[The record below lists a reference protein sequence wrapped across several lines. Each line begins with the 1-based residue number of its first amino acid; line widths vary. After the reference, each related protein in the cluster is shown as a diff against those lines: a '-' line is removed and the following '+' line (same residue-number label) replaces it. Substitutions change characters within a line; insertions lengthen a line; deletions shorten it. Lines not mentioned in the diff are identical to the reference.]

1 MNQSEGLANQ
11 VWLHNF
17 VAIDVETAT
26 RKKSSI
32 CEIGIAIIG
41 KDKELKVSRSW
52 FVQPPGNVYEPHN
65 TMVHQITPEDTAGSP
80 TFAEVWPEVLPYIE
94 GQLVVAH
101 NTAFDMYAL
110 RDALDEFHLPYPTF
124 THVCSCRLSQKVFPG
139 LYNYRLETVCKAIGF
154 PMEKHHR
161 AGIDAVAAA
170 RVFLACLERCHK
182 ETLEDLQNFFHF
194 KCGHFANSTFLPQR
208 AQSGSRTK
216 PSEIIGSPNLIDEG
230 NYFYNKEVCF
240 TGKCSFGTRE
250 ELCQMIADIG
260 GIPADRVT
268 KRTQV
273 LVVGQQDYR
282 VVGERGLSN
291 KQKKAMDSLD
301 KGQEIEILSEAE
313 FLQMF

>member
-1 MNQSEGLANQ
+1 MNQSEESVSQ
-11 VWLHNF
+11 VRLHNF

-32 CEIGIAIIG
+32 CEIGIAVIG
-41 KDKELKVSRSW
+41 NDKELKESKSW
-52 FVQPPGNVYEPHN
+52 FVQPPGNVYEPQN
-65 TMVHQITPEDTAGSP
+65 TMKHRITPEDTVDSP
-80 TFAEVWPEVLPYIE
+80 TFDEVWPEVLPYIE
-94 GQLVVAH
+94 GRLVVAH

-124 THVCSCRLSQKVFPG
+124 THVCSYRLSQKVFPR
-139 LYNYRLETVCKAIGF
+139 LYNYRLETVSKAIGF

-208 AQSGSRTK
+208 AKSGSRTK
-216 PSEIIGSPNLIDEG
+216 SSEIIGNPDLIDEG
-230 NYFYNKEVCF
+230 NYFYGKEVCF
-240 TGKCSFGTRE
+240 TGKCCYGKRD
-250 ELCQMIADIG
+250 ELRQMVADIG
-260 GIPADRVT
+260 GIPANDVT
-268 KRTQV
+268 RRTQV

-282 VVGERGLSN
+282 EVGESGLSN
-291 KQKKAMDSLD
+291 KQKKAMDLLD